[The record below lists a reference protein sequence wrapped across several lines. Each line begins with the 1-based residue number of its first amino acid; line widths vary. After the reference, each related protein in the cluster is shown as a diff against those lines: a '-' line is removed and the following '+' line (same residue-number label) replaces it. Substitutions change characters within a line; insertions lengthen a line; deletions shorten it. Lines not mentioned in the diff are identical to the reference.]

1 MELTESLVN
10 ELRRLKAYF
19 PYRVVFGAI
28 SPSGEWEANAQPT
41 KRRALSLARKGW
53 AVCIYEAQA

>member
-1 MELTESLVN
+1 MKITESQLN
-10 ELRRLKAYF
+10 DLRRLKAYF
-19 PYRVVFGAI
+19 PYRIVFGAI

-53 AVCIYEAQA
+53 QVTIYEAQP